1 MINYKKLE
9 TDGYLVVPNFLNSN
23 DIDEILSQ
31 FKHYKS
37 EFDISG
43 PVNKNNNVILS
54 DITESLKYK
63 AQSLLENICKETDII
78 VTGISRKIENLDS
91 SIIKF
96 GWHQDHEMYYTHQD
110 AYNCVHFWIPI
121 VKPDITQT
129 GIDVIPHSKFE
140 EQSPDIFKK
149 YIKAKGAKR
158 FLLRPPNI
166 EMHDDE
172 GGDLVMLD
180 FDLNIVKETPI
191 VGPGDL
197 ILLRG
202 DTIHRSQL
210 RSDNSP
216 WRMSIA
222 FWAFNLDAVLSKER
236 FYSGCE
242 MKRSMIANNPTAY
255 NGLEKLYKTATE
267 LTIRNFLK

>member
-1 MINYKKLE
+1 
-9 TDGYLVVPNFLNSN
+9 
-23 DIDEILSQ
+23 
-31 FKHYKS
+31 
-37 EFDISG
+37 
-43 PVNKNNNVILS
+43 
-54 DITESLKYK
+54 
-63 AQSLLENICKETDII
+63 
-78 VTGISRKIENLDS
+78 
-91 SIIKF
+91 
-96 GWHQDHEMYYTHQD
+96 MYYTHQD

-180 FDLNIVKETPI
+180 FDLNKVKETPI

-216 WRMSIA
+216 WRLSIA
-222 FWAFNLDAVLSKER
+222 FWAFNLDAVISKER

-255 NGLEKLYKTATE
+255 NELEELYKTATE
-267 LTIRNFLK
+267 LTIRDFLK